1 MINLANVEGQMRA
14 STIRKIGE
22 LVDKHP
28 EESLA
33 IVRNWI
39 SQEKS

>member
-1 MINLANVEGQMRA
+1 MVNLANVEGQMRA

-28 EESLA
+28 EESLM
-33 IVRNWI
+33 IVRGWI

>member
-1 MINLANVEGQMRA
+1 MVNLANIDGQMRA
-14 STIRKIGE
+14 STLRKIGE

-28 EESLA
+28 EESLV